1 LAHSS
6 VCFLSF
12 TKAFWRHTQVKNSA
26 DAQNPGAILAAGFY
40 KLIKVLQAEN
50 EDSNDNEREP
60 LLS

>member
-1 LAHSS
+1 MPTQKHSGS
-6 VCFLSF
+6 IRKGNPDPLTF
-12 TKAFWRHTQVKNSA
+12 
-26 DAQNPGAILAAGFY
+26 DIPGAILAAGFY